1 MYDVK
6 EGAVRVA
13 SLDVREVAQNCLR
26 KAVAMVPQDVV
37 LFNNTIL
44 FNVRWKISFFLFINI
59 KQYYDPSRYGRA
71 DASQEEVEEAAKAAG
86 IHDSIE
92 NFPDKWEMMFEK
104 NNRGLTY
111 ILALGMTQW
120 WGRGG

>member
-1 MYDVK
+1 MSGGKY
-6 EGAVRVA
+6 
-13 SLDVREVAQNCLR
+13 L
-26 KAVAMVPQDVV
+26 
-37 LFNNTIL
+37 
-44 FNVRWKISFFLFINI
+44 FFLFINI

>member
-1 MYDVK
+1 MLSGCRMYDVK

-44 FNVRWKISFFLFINI
+44 FNVRWKISFFYL
-59 KQYYDPSRYGRA
+59 
-71 DASQEEVEEAAKAAG
+71 
-86 IHDSIE
+86 
-92 NFPDKWEMMFEK
+92 
-104 NNRGLTY
+104 
-111 ILALGMTQW
+111 
-120 WGRGG
+120 